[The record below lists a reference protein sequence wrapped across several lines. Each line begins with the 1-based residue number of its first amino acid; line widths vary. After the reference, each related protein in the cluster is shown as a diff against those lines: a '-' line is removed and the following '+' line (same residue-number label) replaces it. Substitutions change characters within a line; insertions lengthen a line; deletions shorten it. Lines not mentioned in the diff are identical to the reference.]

1 MRQNSVKTIF
11 SKLTEIPKPGWSAQ
25 QNMAPAHRLSLYKNF
40 TIPSSAKQAAVMML
54 LYPNKKNEIHFC
66 LIQRPDYQGTHAK
79 QISFP
84 GGKQDPT
91 DGSLWNTALRE
102 TQEEVGVFKKHIELI
117 TSLSPTYIPPSN
129 FIVHPF
135 MAFLD
140 HAPNFILQTREVE
153 GVIEVPL
160 HQLVNEASVKV
171 RPVKTSYAPTMD
183 VPMFVFDKQEV
194 WGATAMILAEAKEL
208 ILSLPDFRRK

>member
-1 MRQNSVKTIF
+1 M
-11 SKLTEIPKPGWSAQ
+11 E
-25 QNMAPAHRLSLYKNF
+25 HSLEGN
-40 TIPSSAKQAAVMML
+40 PRRS
-54 LYPNKKNEIHFC
+54 
-66 LIQRPDYQGTHAK
+66 
-79 QISFP
+79 
-84 GGKQDPT
+84 
-91 DGSLWNTALRE
+91 
-102 TQEEVGVFKKHIELI
+102 GVPKKHIELI